1 MIEFQKNTQTN
12 VWRERWT
19 DPISATARG
28 LTSAITVDRHLKV
41 KGIEY
46 DADLTKTLL
55 HRSQHV
61 KKSAQFMKSFS
72 RF

>member
-46 DADLTKTLL
+46 DVDLTQTLL
-55 HRSQHV
+55 HRS
-61 KKSAQFMKSFS
+61 
-72 RF
+72 